1 MNVFILGCIGFIN
14 IITIFGIYQ
23 GLHEVEKKKRIGFLA
38 IGFGGMYLIVSGI
51 YLLSSIGIEQKEL
64 LGQTKQ
70 LLTFTFVPVNS
81 IISLIF
87 LARSYSKLLAKQ
99 IKLEKFKKICII
111 IAIILLVAFIFE
123 YFYFKSV
130 NQSILDIALQAKGE

>member
-14 IITIFGIYQ
+14 IITVFGIFQ
-23 GLHEVEKKKRIGFLA
+23 GLREVDRKKRIGFIA

-51 YLLSSIGIEQKEL
+51 YLLSTIGIESKEL

-87 LARSYSKLLAKQ
+87 LARSYSKVIAKQ
-99 IKLEKFKKICII
+99 MKLEKFKKICII
-111 IAIILLVAFIFE
+111 ILIILMIAFIFE
-123 YFYFKSV
+123 FFYFKSV

>member
-23 GLHEVEKKKRIGFLA
+23 GLHEVEQKKRIGFLA